1 MKRKKISS
9 ALNLS
14 IVVMEILALLM
25 ALAETGRIGIEWY
38 TEESNI
44 LALFSSLFFVGYIV
58 SGKKKLPAFLKWLK
72 YTSTLGLTVTFLVT
86 IFVLGPM
93 YNFNYAWLLFHNN
106 LIFHHLL
113 CPIVAF
119 ISFIYFDE
127 VGKIE
132 KKDTRLSIIWT
143 LGYAALMIVL
153 NIVGVVDGPY
163 PFLRVM
169 SQPVLVSAFWFVAI
183 VGMAYLLSI
192 GIRKIKR

>member
-1 MKRKKISS
+1 
-9 ALNLS
+9 
-14 IVVMEILALLM
+14 
-25 ALAETGRIGIEWY
+25 
-38 TEESNI
+38 
-44 LALFSSLFFVGYIV
+44 
-58 SGKKKLPAFLKWLK
+58 
-72 YTSTLGLTVTFLVT
+72 
-86 IFVLGPM
+86 M